1 MRWSL
6 YARSLTAALLVTSAA
21 LALLGAAER
30 WLTACGGI
38 LSWETEPCIRRQD
51 HLYDS
56 VIPTEPWLSSG
67 DAAEFLGLAY
77 LLLAAAVVLTP
88 AALGRRSTWW
98 QALSVAV
105 VGIVLASVGALTLAS
120 GLAGEVVA
128 IPAVELLS
136 LLFYLVP
143 PFVVA
148 LGLFP
153 RDADDRKNG
162 TFGSL
167 TASMVMLAMPICTRI
182 WWPVSSHDTPPWTEG
197 AMALP
202 LLVAA
207 LSMRPWARDRAAP
220 DLLVPAGAERHGD

>member
-153 RDADDRKNG
+153 RDADDRDERA
-162 TFGSL
+162 L
-167 TASMVMLAMPICTRI
+167 RLADC
-182 WWPVSSHDTPPWTEG
+182 VDGHVGD
-197 AMALP
+197 AHLHAH
-202 LLVAA
+202 LVAGLLPRHPTVDGGGHGTA
-207 LSMRPWARDRAAP
+207 AARGRPVDAA
-220 DLLVPAGAERHGD
+220 VGA